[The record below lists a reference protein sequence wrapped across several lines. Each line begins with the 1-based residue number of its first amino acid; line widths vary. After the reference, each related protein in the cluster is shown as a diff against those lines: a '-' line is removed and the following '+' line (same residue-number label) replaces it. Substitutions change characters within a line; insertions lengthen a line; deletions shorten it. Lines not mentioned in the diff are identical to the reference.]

1 MLFISQ
7 ISGHIFSGTGNFLRT
22 SAKQTCPA
30 VFISIGAFDGLLLCS
45 CCTIPYKL
53 LKPPSQKKI
62 QSDWRLLRPLAVNA
76 LLWCQRLQKIRAIHN
91 QKAFNSRN
99 LPSWGIFQFPHRRGN
114 RFLWAQCCRNFQLL
128 IGGVSNFWII
138 WNIFQSLTS

>member
-7 ISGHIFSGTGNFLRT
+7 ISGHVFFQEREIFSGLRQNKLVLQSLSRSVHLVDFYCALVAPSLTNFLN
-22 SAKQTCPA
+22 
-30 VFISIGAFDGLLLCS
+30 
-45 CCTIPYKL
+45 
-53 LKPPSQKKI
+53 PPPKKI

-76 LLWCQRLQKIRAIHN
+76 LLWCQRLQIIRAIHN

-99 LPSWGIFQFPHRRGN
+99 LPSWGTFQFPHRRGN

-128 IGGVSNFWII
+128 IGGVWNFWII
-138 WNIFQSLTS
+138 WNIIQSLTS